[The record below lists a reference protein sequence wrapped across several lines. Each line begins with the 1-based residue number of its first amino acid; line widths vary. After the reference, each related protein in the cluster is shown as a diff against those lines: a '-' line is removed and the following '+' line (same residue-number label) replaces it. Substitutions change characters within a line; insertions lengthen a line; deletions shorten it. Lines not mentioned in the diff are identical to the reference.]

1 MDVRG
6 LSSTYQVRRLTAQ
19 DADSV
24 YELSIG
30 NPLFYEYCPPHA
42 TREGIMED
50 MRALPP
56 GKSACDKFYVG
67 YFCENELIAIMDLIF
82 SYPAKNTAWI
92 GLFMM
97 NQGHQHRGIG
107 SEIIRECAMCLKD
120 LGVEFIQLAIA
131 KGNPQSE
138 HFWRKNKFH
147 KTGREV
153 PKEGYTA
160 VVMQRA
166 L

>member
-1 MDVRG
+1 MDVKD
-6 LSSTYQVRRLTAQ
+6 LSSMYQVRRLTAQ
-19 DADSV
+19 DTDLI
-24 YELSIG
+24 YELSVG
-30 NPLFYEYCPPHA
+30 NPLFYKYCPPYV
-42 TREGIMED
+42 TMEGIAED

-56 GKSACDKFYVG
+56 GKSDCDKFYVG
-67 YFCENELIAIMDLIF
+67 YFSKNELIAIMDLIF
-82 SYPAKNTAWI
+82 SYPTKNTAWI

-97 NQGHQHRGIG
+97 NQKHQNRGIG
-107 SEIIRECAMCLKD
+107 SKIIEECATHLKR
-120 LGVEFIQLAIA
+120 LRFESIQLAVA

-138 HFWRKNKFH
+138 VFWQKNRFY

-160 VVMQRA
+160 VVMQRT

>member
-1 MDVRG
+1 MDVKS
-6 LSSTYQVRRLTAQ
+6 LSSKYQVRRLTAQ
-19 DADSV
+19 DVDLI

-30 NPLFYEYCPPHA
+30 NPLFYEYCPPFV
-42 TREGIMED
+42 TKEGIVED

-56 GKSACDKFYVG
+56 GKRDCDKFYVG
-67 YFCENELIAIMDLIF
+67 YFSGNELIAIMDLIF
-82 SYPAKNTAWI
+82 SYPAENTAWI

-97 NQGHQHRGIG
+97 NPGHQNRGIG
-107 SEIIRECAMCLKD
+107 SELIEECATHLKNS
-120 LGVEFIQLAIA
+120 GFESMQLAIA

-138 HFWRKNKFH
+138 RFWQKNKFY

-160 VVMQRA
+160 VCMQRT